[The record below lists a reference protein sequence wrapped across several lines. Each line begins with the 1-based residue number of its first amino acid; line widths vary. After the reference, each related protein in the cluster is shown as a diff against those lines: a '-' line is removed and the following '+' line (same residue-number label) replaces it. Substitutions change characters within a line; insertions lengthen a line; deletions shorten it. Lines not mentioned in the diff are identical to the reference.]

1 MEFKENCLTKSTNS
15 VNIKK
20 NVKVNFSFFDLL
32 NESEINI
39 KNNILV
45 ELEEYKKQLKKQL
58 KAELK
63 QEILEEIKEENTKKD
78 LLMNEAIQ
86 SMNNSVQQ
94 LLKCINKNTDKI
106 DKINIMNDNFI
117 QMFNYVLD
125 ELKILRQSSESS
137 ESNESNESEN

>member
-39 KNNILV
+39 KNNILK
-45 ELEEYKKQLKKQL
+45 ELEEYKKQLKD
-58 KAELK
+58 ELK
-63 QEILEEIKEENTKKD
+63 QEILEELKEENSKKD
-78 LLMNEAIQ
+78 LLMNETIQ

-125 ELKILRQSSESS
+125 ELKILRQSNESS
-137 ESNESNESEN
+137 ESNESNINESEN

>member
-39 KNNILV
+39 KNNILK
-45 ELEEYKKQLKKQL
+45 ELEEYKKQLKD
-58 KAELK
+58 ELK
-63 QEILEEIKEENTKKD
+63 QEILEELKEENFKKD
-78 LLMNEAIQ
+78 LLMNETIQ

-125 ELKILRQSSESS
+125 ELKILRQSN
-137 ESNESNESEN
+137 ESNESNINESEN

>member
-39 KNNILV
+39 KNNILK
-45 ELEEYKKQLKKQL
+45 ELEEYKKQLKD
-58 KAELK
+58 ELK
-63 QEILEEIKEENTKKD
+63 QEILEELKEENSKKD
-78 LLMNEAIQ
+78 LLMNETIQ

-106 DKINIMNDNFI
+106 DKINIMSDNFI

-125 ELKILRQSSESS
+125 ELKILRQSSESN
-137 ESNESNESEN
+137 ESNINESEN